1 MENNHFFVKESKKDT
16 IDMEWVLSL
25 CVKKK
30 KKIDEYLAVS
40 ATPAA

>member
-1 MENNHFFVKESKKDT
+1 MENNYFFVKESKKDT

-30 KKIDEYLAVS
+30 MIDEYLAVS